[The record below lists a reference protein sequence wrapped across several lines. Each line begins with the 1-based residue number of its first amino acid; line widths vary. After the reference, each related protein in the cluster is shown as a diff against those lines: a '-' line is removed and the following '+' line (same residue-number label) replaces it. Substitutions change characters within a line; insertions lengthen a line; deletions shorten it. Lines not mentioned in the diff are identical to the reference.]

1 MCGLETSDSMPSTAS
16 ENLQLA
22 VAVADA
28 LVGFDAATLQRILGA
43 EIVWHFP
50 GHDHALAGDHEGL
63 AQVALFAGKVNELTA
78 GTFRME
84 VRETYGGELGAVIA
98 FTGRG
103 TRPDG
108 RVLDNPTQLVLR
120 IVDGRVEEIWEFVW
134 DTEAVS
140 AFWR

>member
-1 MCGLETSDSMPSTAS
+1 MSSTAN
-16 ENLQLA
+16 ENLKIA
-22 VAVADA
+22 VALADA
-28 LVGFDAATLQRILGA
+28 LVGFDAVTLQRLLSP

-50 GHDHALAGDHEGL
+50 GHNHALAGDHEGL
-63 AQVALFAGKVNELTA
+63 AEVATFAGKVNELTA

-84 VRETYGGELGAVIA
+84 LRETYAGELGAVIA

-108 RVLDNPTQLVLR
+108 RGLDNPTQLVLR
-120 IVDGRVEEIWEFVW
+120 IVRGRVEEIWEFVW
-134 DTEAVS
+134 DSEAVS

>member
-1 MCGLETSDSMPSTAS
+1 MVDSMSSTAS
-16 ENLQLA
+16 KNLQIA
-22 VAVADA
+22 VALADA
-28 LVGFDAATLQRILGA
+28 LVGFDAVTLQRILSP

-50 GHDHALAGDHEGL
+50 GHDHSLAGDHEGL
-63 AQVALFAGKVNELTA
+63 AAVAAFAGKVNELTA
-78 GTFRME
+78 GTFSME
-84 VRETYGGELGAVIA
+84 IRETYGGELGAVIA

-103 TRPDG
+103 TRRDG

>member
-1 MCGLETSDSMPSTAS
+1 MSDSKAS
-16 ENLQLA
+16 ENLQIASAL
-22 VAVADA
+22 ADA
-28 LVGFDAATLQRILGA
+28 LVGSDAATLQRILSP

-50 GHDHALAGDHEGL
+50 GQDHALAGDHEGI
-63 AQVALFAGKVNELTA
+63 AEVAVFAGKVNELTA
-78 GTFRME
+78 GTFRIE
-84 VRETYGGELGAVIA
+84 VRETYGGELSAVIA

-108 RVLDNPTQLVLR
+108 RVLNNPTQLVLR

-134 DTEAVS
+134 DPETVA